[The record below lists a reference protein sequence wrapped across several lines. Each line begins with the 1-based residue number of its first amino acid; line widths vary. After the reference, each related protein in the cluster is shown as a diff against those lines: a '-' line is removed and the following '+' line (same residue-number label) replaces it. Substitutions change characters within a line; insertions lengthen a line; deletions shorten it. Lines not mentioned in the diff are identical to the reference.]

1 MKKFTLFDKGI
12 HTVFFTD
19 ENAASGLK
27 KVAAKVVGDYG
38 KVTGEVTSLLSYSEG
53 FPTVESAVFFG
64 ICGESRLLNELEVKG
79 LVSYKNMRDKWEVF
93 KFDVVHLDNVKNL
106 LVIAG
111 SDRLGAIYG
120 AFRLSELM
128 GVSPLVYWADS
139 VVNRVS
145 SLTVS
150 IDEKM
155 SKEPSVQ
162 YRGFFIND
170 EWPCYGNWTTDHFG
184 GFTAEMYDHVFEL
197 LLRLKGNYL
206 WPAMW
211 SSSFALDGPG
221 LLSYELA
228 SEYGIFIGNSHHEPC
243 LRAGEEYS
251 KVRGKNSI
259 YGDAWNYH
267 ANTEGITRF
276 WKDSL
281 DERGGFESIVTIG
294 MRGEADSTI
303 LGADATLKDNIDLL
317 KDVINCQNK
326 LIKET
331 EEKFNKKFTKML
343 ALYKEVEP
351 FYYGDKDTE
360 GLCDWPELDD
370 TILMLC
376 EDNHGY
382 LRTVPDA
389 KMRKHKGGFGMY
401 YHVDYHGDPI
411 SYEWINSTPLT
422 TIWEQMSQAYDYGI
436 NKLWILNVGDLKH
449 NEFPLS
455 YFMNLAYDF
464 KKWGTDSPNV
474 TFEYTKEAVALS
486 MGGKLSEKQVETAA
500 SILTEQVRLNGI
512 RRPEAL
518 NPFIYHPCH
527 FNEADRILKRLDA
540 LEKAEKD
547 FAKTLGEDE
556 KRAWYSLCGFQVKA
570 TVNLIRMHLYAGK
583 NRLFAM
589 QGLKSANTYADLCR
603 KTIETDEK
611 LKAEWRDFNTGKW
624 TGMEMAPHI
633 GFIKWNEDGSR
644 YPVVSYV
651 QPYQRPRMFV
661 MRDTEESVYDKVYG
675 PLMNIKIN
683 DFCFE
688 GETEARIKVANTGIG
703 TLKVNIEMPECSWL
717 SCDTKEASVEGELIV
732 TFKCQREKLSD
743 KLETAVVKV
752 TGGDTSVLVTFT
764 GKKLGERV
772 AKGVFLPGPFGY
784 SIMASDYSDSYAPKN
799 TKWVTL
805 EDYGIYE
812 SGVKVYPDTVSFKR
826 GDEPYTS
833 YNVYSEEEGD
843 YSLISEFA
851 PTNPLSRKNR
861 LRYAVA
867 VNEGKS
873 VYLDTVPHDYKA
885 GSNGCRE
892 WGEGALNHRHV
903 STVKVHLSKGVNTIK
918 IKMVDPGMVLLKINL
933 TNKDIPAS
941 YLGMPATFKSE

>member
-1 MKKFTLFDKGI
+1 MKKFSLFGNNVHTL
-12 HTVFFTD
+12 FFTD
-19 ENAASGLK
+19 KDAPNGLK
-27 KVAAKVVGDYG
+27 KVASKVAADYER
-38 KVTGEVTSLLSYSEG
+38 VTGEKTNVSDWNVKK
-53 FPTVESAVFFG
+53 TVHTAVFFG
-64 ICGESRLLNELEVKG
+64 IAGESEFLSRLESEGK
-79 LVSYKNMRDKWEVF
+79 VSYKKMLGKWEVF
-93 KFDVVHLDNVKNL
+93 KFDIVHLDNAENL

-111 SDRLGAIYG
+111 SDKLGAIYG

-128 GVSPLVYWADS
+128 GVSPMAYWADS
-139 VVNRVS
+139 VVSKLKNLAV
-145 SLTVS
+145 L

-155 SKEPSVQ
+155 TKEPSVQ

-228 SEYGIFIGNSHHEPC
+228 NEYGIFIGNSHHEPC

-251 KVRGKNSI
+251 KVRGKGSI

-317 KDVINCQNK
+317 KDVIKCQNK

-376 EDNHGY
+376 EDNHAY
-382 LRTVPDA
+382 LRTVPDS

-422 TIWEQMSQAYDYGI
+422 TIWEQMSQAYDYGVR
-436 NKLWILNVGDLKH
+436 KLWILNVGDLKH

-455 YFMNLAYDF
+455 YFMNLAFDF
-464 KKWGTDSPNV
+464 EKWGTKAVNS
-474 TFEYTKEAVALS
+474 TYEYTKEAIALS
-486 MGGKLSEKQVETAA
+486 LGGKLSDNQIEAAA
-500 SILTEQVRLNGI
+500 SILTEQVRLNGM

-518 NPFIYHPCH
+518 NSNIYHPCH
-527 FNEADRILKRLDA
+527 FNEADRMLERVDA
-540 LEKAEKD
+540 LEKAEKN
-547 FAKTLGEDE
+547 FAKTLDAEE
-556 KRAWYSLCGFQVKA
+556 KKAWYSLCGFQVKA
-570 TVNLIRMHLYAGK
+570 TVNLLRMHLYAGK
-583 NRLFAM
+583 NRLFAS
-589 QGLKSANTYADLCR
+589 QGLKSANIYADLC
-603 KTIETDEK
+603 KKAIETDER
-611 LKAEWRDFNTGKW
+611 LKTEWRSFNDGKW

-651 QPYQRPRMFV
+651 HPYGRPRMFV
-661 MRDTEESVYDKVYG
+661 MRDTEESVYDKQYG

-688 GETEARIKVANTGIG
+688 GETEVRIKIANTGIG
-703 TLKVNIEMPECSWL
+703 SLKVNIKMPDCKWL
-717 SCDTKEASVEGELIV
+717 SCDTKEAEVEGDIIV
-732 TFKCQREKLSD
+732 KFFCDREKLSE
-743 KLETAVVKV
+743 KAETVAAEI
-752 TGGDTSVLVTFT
+752 TGGDTSVLVTFS
-764 GKKLGERV
+764 
-772 AKGVFLPGPFGY
+772 AKRITAKIKSGTFLPGPYGY
-784 SIMASDYSDSYAPKN
+784 SILASEYNEAYASKN
-799 TKWVTL
+799 IHWEKL

-812 SGVKVYPDTVSFKR
+812 SGIKVYPSTTAFKK

-833 YNVYSEEEGD
+833 YDLYSEEEGD
-843 YSLISEFA
+843 FTLTTEFA

-861 LRYAVA
+861 LRYAVS
-867 VNEGKS
+867 VNDGKT

-892 WGEGALNHRHV
+892 WGEGALNHRRV
-903 STVKVHLSKGVNTIK
+903 SKVKVHLNKGVNNIK
-918 IKMVDPGMVLLKINL
+918 IKMVDPGMVLLKLNL
-933 TNKDIPAS
+933 FIKDLPAS
-941 YLGMPATFKSE
+941 YLGMPLTARQK